1 MDKNTKDEG
10 TILVLLEQFEKET
23 LPRLLEIEQRVN
35 SGELLTDTDLM
46 FLEKDTEEGIEIK
59 TLVERNPEWQEL
71 YSKATDLHEKIVQKA
86 LENEKAQ
93 KP

>member
-1 MDKNTKDEG
+1 MNKSTKDEG

-35 SGELLTDTDLM
+35 SGELLSDTDLM

-71 YSKATDLHEKIVQKA
+71 YSKATVLQEKIVQKA

-93 KP
+93 KS

>member
-1 MDKNTKDEG
+1 MNKSTKDEG

-35 SGELLTDTDLM
+35 SGELLTDTDLR

-71 YSKATDLHEKIVQKA
+71 YSKATVLQEKIVQKA

-93 KP
+93 KS

>member
-10 TILVLLEQFEKET
+10 TIYVLLEQFEKET

-46 FLEKDTEEGIEIK
+46 FLEKDTEEGI
-59 TLVERNPEWQEL
+59 
-71 YSKATDLHEKIVQKA
+71 
-86 LENEKAQ
+86 
-93 KP
+93 